1 MASPKHSKSRMRFIL
16 EELAAD
22 AVITAAII
30 WVLVLLGEPLVAI
43 LTSPVF
49 IAIMTVSLA
58 YIAWK
63 AYHHQPHAGSDQE

>member
-1 MASPKHSKSRMRFIL
+1 MTSPKRFKSRTRFVL
-16 EELAAD
+16 EELVVD
-22 AVITAAII
+22 ALITAAIL

-49 IAIMTVSLA
+49 IAIMAVSIA

-63 AYHHQPHAGSDQE
+63 AYRHTPEGGRDA